1 MRDNKKSFL
10 KECALYIK
18 GDISEVKISGNKN
31 DVALVANVLSESR
44 KFYLAL
50 ESGNLKAALPQLNKK
65 RAASNALKKR
75 TGYVWPL

>member
-18 GDISEVKISGNKN
+18 GDLSEVKMSGSKST
-31 DVALVANVLSESR
+31 VALVAGVLSESR

-50 ESGNLKAALPQLNKK
+50 ESGDLKSAIPQLGKK
-65 RAASNALKKR
+65 RAASKALR
-75 TGYVWPL
+75 EHTGYVWPL